1 MFEKIKE
8 RIFPFLIA
16 FSALSI
22 SASAAFYSVTGLSKL
37 FAGASF
43 AVVIMASS
51 LEISKL
57 VIASLLYQYW
67 DKLNKG
73 LKIYLTIAVVILI
86 LITSAGIYGFLSGAY
101 QETATKSNIID
112 EQVELLGVKKSSFE
126 KIKTQYDT
134 EKQSLTENIST
145 LRNALGN
152 NTQSYRDATGNI
164 INYSSSANRKAYEK
178 QLEVAIQK
186 DEQLTSKIQTFND
199 SIISLETRIVEVQS
213 NTELASELGPL
224 KYLSN
229 ITGKSMDTIINYLLL
244 VIIFVFDPLA
254 IALVIAANFAF
265 AQLRNKEILSD
276 KDEIDIPEK
285 DWDED
290 WPDDNDQDLE
300 TASLEDLE
308 KWEKDEEEPY
318 QIYVSGSQSN
328 KPNQDWEII
337 DEEKEHE
344 KEIKSQNGVPV
355 MINPKT
361 GKFYY
366 EEQEPEPEI
375 IYKNLDLN
383 NDGVVDENELKQA
396 FNKADLNNDGVIDE
410 NEAKLANLD
419 PNTVL
424 KLNQLNNQVDSM
436 IDNFQQYYR
445 FNPEELKKIKN
456 QINEIKKLSIE
467 LSSSKNK
474 NRDDDNTITYF

>member
-1 MFEKIKE
+1 MNKKLL
-8 RIFPFLIA
+8 PWLIT
-16 FSALSI
+16 FCALGLGGTAAYYSI
-22 SASAAFYSVTGLSKL
+22 IGLSKL
-37 FAGASF
+37 FAGVAT
-43 AVVIMASS
+43 AVIIMASF
-51 LEISKL
+51 LEMSKL
-57 VIASLLYQYW
+57 TLATLLHSYWEILNVTSKIYYIVSLVVLSLL
-67 DKLNKG
+67 
-73 LKIYLTIAVVILI
+73 
-86 LITSAGIYGFLSGAY
+86 TSAGIYGMLSGGY

-112 EQVELLGVKKSSFE
+112 KQVELLGIKKSSFE

-186 DEQLTSKIQTFND
+186 DEQLTNKIQTFND

-244 VIIFVFDPLA
+244 IIIFVFDPLA

-276 KDEIDIPEK
+276 DDEIDIPEK
-285 DWDED
+285 DWDEN

-318 QIYVSGSQSN
+318 QIYVSGSS
-328 KPNQDWEII
+328 PNSSEWEII
-337 DEEKEHE
+337 DDDKVHE
-344 KEIKSQNGVPV
+344 QNVLSEYSKTIDNINHINDSNVDFINKKRLVDDEIDKIKQYEQMLKIKKSQNSNSD
-355 MINPKT
+355 I
-361 GKFYY
+361 
-366 EEQEPEPEI
+366 
-375 IYKNLDLN
+375 
-383 NDGVVDENELKQA
+383 
-396 FNKADLNNDGVIDE
+396 
-410 NEAKLANLD
+410 
-419 PNTVL
+419 
-424 KLNQLNNQVDSM
+424 
-436 IDNFQQYYR
+436 
-445 FNPEELKKIKN
+445 
-456 QINEIKKLSIE
+456 
-467 LSSSKNK
+467 
-474 NRDDDNTITYF
+474 ITYN